1 LSWRSP
7 ATKVIVF
14 QCPWGTRLINR
25 SPRRQRPRSRT
36 MLVEVEVSSMNTSRA
51 GSNMPC
57 SRIQRR
63 RARATSGRSCSAA
76 RRLFLKL
83 MPWRTNSRQAAL
95 RLPAIRRLRIAATIS
110 SSVRSGC
117 SAISASK
124 QSACFSSGEML
135 PPVGLAAT
143 LPVSCQRCI
152 HLTAELA
159 LTSKRSAA
167 SRRDAPVSTASS
179 TRSRKSK
186 EQGFGIDRPPKIESM
201 PPDSLIQ
208 RPEGIPRFN

>member
-1 LSWRSP
+1 MANEQPPGCTAAAGDPSL
-7 ATKVIVF
+7 AH
-14 QCPWGTRLINR
+14 
-25 SPRRQRPRSRT
+25 RRDD
-36 MLVEVEVSSMNTSRA
+36 L
-51 GSNMPC
+51 
-57 SRIQRR
+57 IQRQIRLLGNQRQQTVRVLFQR
-63 RARATSGRSCSAA
+63 RNA
-76 RRLFLKL
+76 
-83 MPWRTNSRQAAL
+83 
-95 RLPAIRRLRIAATIS
+95 
-110 SSVRSGC
+110 
-117 SAISASK
+117 
-124 QSACFSSGEML
+124 